1 MNTVIVPKFELPKY
15 LKRLEKK
22 REKASLAMEEEDDAA

>member
-22 REKASLAMEEEDDAA
+22 REKAMLVEEDEDDAA